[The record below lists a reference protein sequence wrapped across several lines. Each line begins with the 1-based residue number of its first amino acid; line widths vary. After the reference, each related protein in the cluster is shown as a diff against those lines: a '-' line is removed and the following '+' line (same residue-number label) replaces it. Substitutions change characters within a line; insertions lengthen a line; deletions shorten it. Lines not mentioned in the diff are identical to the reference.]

1 MAIAAT
7 YTIYTFF
14 YINKSVL
21 KMGID
26 IFSLYGFIVG
36 ITFHSALSLEG
47 FQFIWTTRSLNKY
60 ALDEKNTMQF
70 ISTLHI

>member
-1 MAIAAT
+1 
-7 YTIYTFF
+7 
-14 YINKSVL
+14 
-21 KMGID
+21 MGID